1 MKVKKTV
8 FPPISN
14 NCYLII
20 DESTNKS
27 ALVDCSVFSGDME
40 TLIGDTDLE
49 YILLTHGHF
58 DHIGGVKAV
67 RDKYGAKVVIS
78 AEDAPMLSDKR
89 RSMAP
94 YQENVTPDI
103 LIKDG
108 DVLKFGETEIKAI
121 STPGHTKGGMCF
133 IVNDCLF
140 TGDTLFNMSCGRCDF
155 EGGDEYEMLASLR
168 LLKALDGNYRVL
180 PGHEAESTLDY
191 ERQFNPY
198 MNM

>member
-1 MKVKKTV
+1 MKVKKSV

-20 DESTNKS
+20 DEETNKS
-27 ALVDCSVFSGDME
+27 ALVDCSIWNGEME
-40 TLIGDTDLE
+40 RLIGETDLQ

-67 RDKYGAKVVIS
+67 REKYGAKVLIS
-78 AEDAPMLSDKR
+78 SEDAPMLSDSR
-89 RSMAP
+89 RSMAQF
-94 YQENVTPDI
+94 QENITPDI

-108 DVLKFGETEIKAI
+108 DIIELGTLEIKAV
-121 STPGHTKGGMCF
+121 STPGHTKGGTCF
-133 IVNDCLF
+133 IVEDCLF
-140 TGDTLFNMSCGRCDF
+140 TGDTLFRCSCGRCDF
-155 EGGDEYEMLASLR
+155 EGGDEYEMLDSLR

-180 PGHEAESTLDY
+180 PGHEAESTLDF
-191 ERQFNPY
+191 ERQHNPY